1 MLQRKACPLNRL
13 HLPTPMS
20 TLTPHGSQQLAKLC
34 HGTMSQG
41 IHFWKALT
49 SSLSMQIYST
59 FIILAQAETWL
70 TQHWFTCWRGGESL
84 KARILQLAW
93 PQLLLNYDAS
103 ARKENCRL
111 SSTNFREASLLGT
124 LLICQNCDLL
134 GMTPTWS
141 TSGWLRSRRVT
152 VRSSRRSFAQPCG
165 QRIKSYPPLQK
176 LVGGCLLRSKNSRN
190 AMVPSLCDLMWNWR
204 TQAWNVAEGLTG
216 CVPNCICGITF

>member
-13 HLPTPMS
+13 RLPTPMS
-20 TLTPHGSQQLAKLC
+20 TLTPRGWQQSAKPC

-70 TQHWFTCWRGGESL
+70 AQHWFTCWRGGESL

-103 ARKENCRL
+103 ARKENCCL
-111 SSTNFREASLLGT
+111 SSTNFREASLIGT

-134 GMTPTWS
+134 GMTADKILS
-141 TSGWLRSRRVT
+141 TLAKAGRWLSVEEQELKECCGALFMRSYVEL
-152 VRSSRRSFAQPCG
+152 A
-165 QRIKSYPPLQK
+165 
-176 LVGGCLLRSKNSRN
+176 NS
-190 AMVPSLCDLMWNWR
+190 
-204 TQAWNVAEGLTG
+204 QAWNVAEGLTG
-216 CVPNCICGITF
+216 CIPNCICGITF